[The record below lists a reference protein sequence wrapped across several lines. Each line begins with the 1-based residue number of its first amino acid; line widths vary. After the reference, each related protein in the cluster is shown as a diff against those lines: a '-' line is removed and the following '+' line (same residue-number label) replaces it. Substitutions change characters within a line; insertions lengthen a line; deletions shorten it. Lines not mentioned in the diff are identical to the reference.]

1 MALVRISKEL
11 LSMVHKQVVEVSIK
25 AATLQVEPM
34 HPKVTDELLTELKET
49 ITTHM
54 WGAYIALRS
63 QIPEVWKVKAT
74 EVNVSLL
81 FAGKLVVTEGIK
93 VNENFVFP
101 PNTRVSYGQV
111 DVKLPVVDGLAADFA
126 KRHIEYK
133 VALLAHQTKYKEV
146 SKQIEKFLKDAKSL
160 NDALKRFPDLAL
172 YIPKIFLDRAELK
185 VERGAKEVEYKE
197 EVEGPEMDRDL
208 VVSTGI
214 IGALIK

>member
-11 LSMVHKQVVEVSIK
+11 LSMVNKQVTEVAIK

-34 HPKVTDELLTELKET
+34 HPKVTNELLAELKET

-54 WGAYIALRS
+54 WGEHIALRN
-63 QIPEVWKVKAT
+63 QIPEVWKVKAK

-81 FAGKLVVTEGIK
+81 FAGKLVTEGIK
-93 VNENFVFP
+93 VNEKFIFP
-101 PNTRVSYGQV
+101 PNTRVSYDQV

-146 SKQIEKFLKDAKSL
+146 SNQIEKFLKDAKSL

-172 YIPKIFLDRAELK
+172 YIPKIYLDRIELK